1 VPLPCPR
8 PSLSYSFCYRSC
20 QLCHHSW
27 PFMSFMVVYA
37 SSSGLIQSEIHV
49 ISCNLVQFMQ
59 FLEMHDIHVKSCNFL
74 KCMTFMSNHAIQVN
88 SWHTCQFIPFMTL
101 MSIHVNSCQF
111 IPFMSFDFSIN
122 SVKSGRVGGMVKYV
136 LLGLW

>member
-1 VPLPCPR
+1 VSPSRTWNTAYQKALYELPMIPLVVIPQKTSSPR

-59 FLEMHDIHVKSCNFL
+59 FLEMHDIHVKSYHSGQ
-74 KCMTFMSNHAIQVN
+74 FMAY
-88 SWHTCQFIPFMTL
+88 
-101 MSIHVNSCQF
+101 MSIHSIHDINVNSCQF
-111 IPFMSFDFSIN
+111 MSIHSIH
-122 SVKSGRVGGMVKYV
+122 VI
-136 LLGLW
+136 